1 MENADYEKMKQ
12 LELPP
17 FDIKLKKSERGV
29 EVFDIIRKK
38 YIKLTPE
45 EWVRQHFVHFLITR
59 LNYPKSL
66 IRVESGHSY
75 NALRKRSDIIVYD
88 RMGKAFLLAECKS
101 ASEKLNESALYQVA
115 TYNHSVNAQYVAL
128 TNGIGFICGKPG
140 RSGNGMKWLK
150 ELPLFPDGPE

>member
-1 MENADYEKMKQ
+1 MEKADYEKLKK
-12 LELPP
+12 LGLPA

-38 YIKLTPE
+38 YILLTPE
-45 EWVRQHFVHFLITR
+45 EWVRQHFVHFLITK
-59 LNYPKSL
+59 LKYPKSL
-66 IRVESGHSY
+66 IRVESGHKY

-88 RMGKAFLLAECKS
+88 RTGKAFLLAECKS

-140 RSGNGMKWLK
+140 QPDSAMEWLK
-150 ELPLFPDGPE
+150 ELPHFPDEPD

>member
-1 MENADYEKMKQ
+1 MTQ
-12 LELPP
+12 LELPA

-38 YIKLTPE
+38 YIMLTPE

-75 NALRKRSDIIVYD
+75 NALLKRSDIITYD
-88 RMGKAFLLAECKS
+88 RTGKAFLLTECKS

-115 TYNHSVNAQYVAL
+115 TYNHSVNAQYIAL

-140 RSGNGMKWLK
+140 QSGSAMKWLK
-150 ELPLFPDGPE
+150 ELPVYPDEPE